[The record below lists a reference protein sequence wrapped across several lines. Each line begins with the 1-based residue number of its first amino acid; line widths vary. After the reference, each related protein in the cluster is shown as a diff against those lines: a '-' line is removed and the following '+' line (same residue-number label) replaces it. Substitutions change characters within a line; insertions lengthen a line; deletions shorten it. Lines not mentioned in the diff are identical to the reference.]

1 MAEGKGGII
10 CPDCGKEFKNKAGLA
25 GHLKIVY
32 GSDTEG
38 GEVTIPESEAR
49 EAPIVEVDFTTA
61 ELVGGKRIDIIRK
74 ASYGTCDKAAS
85 R

>member
-1 MAEGKGGII
+1 MTEEKDGIM
-10 CPDCGKEFKNKAGLA
+10 CPDCGKGFKNKAGLA

-49 EAPIVEVDFTTA
+49 EVPIVEV
-61 ELVGGKRIDIIRK
+61 V
-74 ASYGTCDKAAS
+74 
-85 R
+85 